1 MKKKLLFLST
11 SLVMLSMLISSCGP
25 TVKVNIKGTKD
36 GVTVT
41 TTQHAQDSSSLN
53 IHVNPNINFNNP
65 L

>member
-1 MKKKLLFLST
+1 MKKRILYQLT
-11 SLVMLSMLISSCGP
+11 SLVMLLMLICSCGP
-25 TVKVNIKGTKD
+25 SVKVNIKGTKD